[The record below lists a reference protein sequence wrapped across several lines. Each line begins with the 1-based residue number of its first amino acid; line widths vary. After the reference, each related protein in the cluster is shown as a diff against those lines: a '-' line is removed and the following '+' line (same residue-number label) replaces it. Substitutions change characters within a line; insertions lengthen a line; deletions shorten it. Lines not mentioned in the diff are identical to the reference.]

1 YFANGVSTDTTN
13 ISAKGSTS
21 GAYAELAGGGTYLN
35 GSAMTFV
42 RSKPL
47 FAYVAP
53 SSTTLVPGTMEVL
66 RFRVTAHS
74 DDDVKFLF
82 AAANNI
88 RLTVLAGKAAS
99 TGTVELYD
107 ASNNAL
113 LSQQPGASLATADFV
128 ALDFAT
134 STQTMIIPA
143 GTTKE
148 YYVMADLSTF
158 GTLGNSFQL
167 KIANAADDISFND
180 SSAAAADISAANYVN
195 VGLPITGAI
204 FVKP

>member
-1 YFANGVSTDTTN
+1 
-13 ISAKGSTS
+13 
-21 GAYAELAGGGTYLN
+21 
-35 GSAMTFV
+35 
-42 RSKPL
+42 
-47 FAYVAP
+47 
-53 SSTTLVPGTMEVL
+53 
-66 RFRVTAHS
+66 
-74 DDDVKFLF
+74 
-82 AAANNI
+82 
-88 RLTVLAGKAAS
+88 LAGKAAS

-107 ASNNAL
+107 ASNDAL
-113 LSQQPGASLATADFV
+113 LSQQPGTSLATAAFV

-134 STQTMIIPA
+134 STQSMIIPA

-158 GTLGNSFQL
+158 SALGNSFQL
-167 KIANAADDISFND
+167 KVANAADDMSFND